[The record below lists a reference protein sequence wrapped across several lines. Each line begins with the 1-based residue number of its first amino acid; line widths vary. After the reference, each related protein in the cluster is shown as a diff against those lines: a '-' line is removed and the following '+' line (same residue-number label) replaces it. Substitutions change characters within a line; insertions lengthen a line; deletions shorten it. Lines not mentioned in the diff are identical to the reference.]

1 MEVNQKVANFTLQ
14 TDEDKTVSLSD
25 YAGKPVVLFF
35 YPRADTPGCT
45 IEACGFRDT
54 FKKIQAAGAVV
65 LGISRDTP
73 KAQAK
78 FKAKYD
84 LPYTL
89 LADVDE
95 KVCNQFGVL
104 KEKNMYG
111 KKVWGIERTTFLI
124 GPDQKLIHIFPKV
137 TPEGHAE
144 EVLAL
149 VKEWQEIAQIRPER
163 AKKQAPGAAGSAQ
176 ILRRFDRKVSPRGY
190 WASCW
195 WRRSA
200 DGGVLAGRIVE
211 VEAYLGPHN
220 DPPDPA
226 AHTHRG
232 PTPRNLVLFG
242 PAGHAYMYLIYGK
255 YFCANISCEREGLGG
270 RHFAPSPGA
279 SGGTGA
285 DGAQSWPGRRCAGAI
300 DRFGT

>member
-1 MEVNQKVANFTLQ
+1 MELHKKVANFTLK

-54 FKKIQAAGAVV
+54 FKKLQAAGAVV

-78 FKAKYD
+78 FRAKYN

-95 KVCNQFGVL
+95 KVSKQFDVL

-111 KKVWGIERTTFLI
+111 KKVMGIVRTTFVI
-124 GPDQKLIHIFPKV
+124 GPDQKLLHVFPKV

-144 EVLAL
+144 EVLAAI
-149 VKEWQEIAQIRPER
+149 KGM
-163 AKKQAPGAAGSAQ
+163 K
-176 ILRRFDRKVSPRGY
+176 RG
-190 WASCW
+190 
-195 WRRSA
+195 
-200 DGGVLAGRIVE
+200 
-211 VEAYLGPHN
+211 
-220 DPPDPA
+220 
-226 AHTHRG
+226 
-232 PTPRNLVLFG
+232 
-242 PAGHAYMYLIYGK
+242 
-255 YFCANISCEREGLGG
+255 
-270 RHFAPSPGA
+270 
-279 SGGTGA
+279 
-285 DGAQSWPGRRCAGAI
+285 
-300 DRFGT
+300 

>member
-1 MEVNQKVANFTLQ
+1 MEVNKKVADFTLQ

-25 YAGKPVVLFF
+25 YSGKPVVLFF

-78 FKAKYD
+78 FRAKYD

-104 KEKNMYG
+104 KEKNMY
-111 KKVWGIERTTFLI
+111 ERTTYLI
-124 GPDQKLIHIFPKV
+124 GPDQTLLHIFPKV
-137 TPEGHAE
+137 TPQGHAE

-149 VKEWQEIAQIRPER
+149 LQEW
-163 AKKQAPGAAGSAQ
+163 KK
-176 ILRRFDRKVSPRGY
+176 K
-190 WASCW
+190 
-195 WRRSA
+195 
-200 DGGVLAGRIVE
+200 
-211 VEAYLGPHN
+211 H
-220 DPPDPA
+220 
-226 AHTHRG
+226 
-232 PTPRNLVLFG
+232 
-242 PAGHAYMYLIYGK
+242 K
-255 YFCANISCEREGLGG
+255 
-270 RHFAPSPGA
+270 
-279 SGGTGA
+279 
-285 DGAQSWPGRRCAGAI
+285 
-300 DRFGT
+300 